1 MSIAP
6 ARIADRCR
14 NNRNLRIL
22 KEIDGGIPKVELINL
37 KLAETPLKVR
47 KEGKNTEVSLLI
59 FRF

>member
-14 NNRNLRIL
+14 NNCNLRIL

-47 KEGKNTEVSLLI
+47 KEGKNTEVSILL